1 VLLAKD
7 HVTPDA
13 RFKQANFTYPHLI
26 DWFMARHNG
35 YVRSGPLPEDKS
47 WEQFHQVQLGSGA
60 TLTVAL
66 VRQRQWAW
74 ATTSHTWSAQYTLF
88 SRDGFTFAELGG
100 IQWGLG
106 RLQAIMLGTDVEAS
120 QTTLAS
126 DLEAGSVNVVEA
138 HPPAGHDWSGIS
150 PLFNAE
156 EMEMGPF
163 LQRWLELSTSA
174 PMIAAA
180 AAPRAG
186 ARVMQGELQD
196 LCNAVEWLYARIEG
210 SEAGDLAPTDQAILD
225 AMTGSG
231 FTSRHRSRVKHLMA
245 QTGKETLEHKLARL
259 AGMLGEESAAW
270 LLGSPNNWA
279 YTVMRLR
286 NSLTHGL
293 LVPGH
298 DDVRLLGDAV
308 LTLKVVL
315 QLALLNHCGY
325 TNALCPV
332 PGEML
337 RARGQLVRGTRDA
350 LIVNHVE
357 DLASRS
363 GQWSERARSL
373 RGAGGGHAGS

>member
-1 VLLAKD
+1 
-7 HVTPDA
+7 
-13 RFKQANFTYPHLI
+13 
-26 DWFMARHNG
+26 
-35 YVRSGPLPEDKS
+35 
-47 WEQFHQVQLGSGA
+47 
-60 TLTVAL
+60 
-66 VRQRQWAW
+66 
-74 ATTSHTWSAQYTLF
+74 
-88 SRDGFTFAELGG
+88 
-100 IQWGLG
+100 
-106 RLQAIMLGTDVEAS
+106 
-120 QTTLAS
+120 
-126 DLEAGSVNVVEA
+126 
-138 HPPAGHDWSGIS
+138 
-150 PLFNAE
+150 
-156 EMEMGPF
+156 
-163 LQRWLELSTSA
+163 
-174 PMIAAA
+174 
-180 AAPRAG
+180 
-186 ARVMQGELQD
+186 
-196 LCNAVEWLYARIEG
+196 
-210 SEAGDLAPTDQAILD
+210 
-225 AMTGSG
+225 
-231 FTSRHRSRVKHLMA
+231 MA

>member
-1 VLLAKD
+1 
-7 HVTPDA
+7 
-13 RFKQANFTYPHLI
+13 
-26 DWFMARHNG
+26 
-35 YVRSGPLPEDKS
+35 
-47 WEQFHQVQLGSGA
+47 
-60 TLTVAL
+60 
-66 VRQRQWAW
+66 
-74 ATTSHTWSAQYTLF
+74 
-88 SRDGFTFAELGG
+88 
-100 IQWGLG
+100 
-106 RLQAIMLGTDVEAS
+106 
-120 QTTLAS
+120 
-126 DLEAGSVNVVEA
+126 VNVVEA

-186 ARVMQGELQD
+186 ARVMQGSSRTSAMPSSG
-196 LCNAVEWLYARIEG
+196 CTRG
-210 SEAGDLAPTDQAILD
+210 SKAPRPVTLRRGPGDPGRNDRLRFHLPAPQSGEA
-225 AMTGSG
+225 
-231 FTSRHRSRVKHLMA
+231 LMA

-308 LTLKVVL
+308 LTLKVVPPARAAQSL
-315 QLALLNHCGY
+315 RLHQR
-325 TNALCPV
+325 LCPV

-337 RARGQLVRGTRDA
+337 RAAASWCAARGTRSSSTTSK
-350 LIVNHVE
+350 ISH
-357 DLASRS
+357 RGP